1 MAIIYTYNTVLPALD
16 DILLGTEKDATLRNP
31 TKNFKISDLAKFI
44 IDSVNGTD
52 LTVPLFLD
60 VADPIT
66 GVVQTTLADSIMT
79 QNANPGG
86 TTLTIAGNLY
96 VTGALRDST
105 NKPGALGEVLK
116 STVTGT
122 EWGLVSGS
130 TEVIPFN
137 NVATITATHTGALGN
152 FPSITVV
159 NNNNI
164 VIYGELAYVSTT
176 QLTVTFASAQTG
188 KLYLN

>member
-1 MAIIYTYNTVLPALD
+1 MAIIYTYPISPPVGTD
-16 DILLGTEKDATLRNP
+16 LLVGTRSGVPRNP
-31 TKNFKISDLAKFI
+31 TRNFSVDQLAVYI
-44 IDSVNGTD
+44 IDNLNGTN
-52 LTVPLFLD
+52 LTVPIFFD
-60 VADPIT
+60 TVNPTT
-66 GVVQTTLADSIMT
+66 GLVETTLVDSILT

-96 VTGALRDST
+96 ITGTLRDST
-105 NKPGALGEVLK
+105 NKTGLQGQVLK

-122 EWGLVSGS
+122 EWGNVNST

-137 NVATITATHTGALGN
+137 NVTTITATHTGALGT

-164 VIYGELAYVSTT
+164 VVYGEIAYVSTT

-188 KLYLN
+188 NLYLN

>member
-1 MAIIYTYNTVLPALD
+1 MAIIYTYPISPPVGTD
-16 DILLGTEKDATLRNP
+16 LLVGTRSGVPRNP
-31 TKNFKISDLAKFI
+31 TRNFSVDQLAVYI
-44 IDSVNGTD
+44 IDNLNGTN
-52 LTVPLFLD
+52 LTVPIFFD
-60 VADPIT
+60 TVNPTT
-66 GVVQTTLADSIMT
+66 GLVETTLVDSILT

-96 VTGALRDST
+96 ITGTLRDST
-105 NKPGALGEVLK
+105 NKTGLQGQVLK

-122 EWGLVSGS
+122 EWGNVNST

-137 NVATITATHTGALGN
+137 NVTTITATHTGALGT

-164 VIYGELAYVSTT
+164 VVYGEIAYVSTT

>member
-44 IDSVNGTD
+44 IDSVNGTN
-52 LTVPLFLD
+52 LTVPLFFD
-60 VADPIT
+60 VTDPIT
-66 GVVQTTLADSIMT
+66 GLTSTTLVDSILT

-96 VTGALRDST
+96 VTGALRDS
-105 NKPGALGEVLK
+105 NNNPGALGEVLK
-116 STVTGT
+116 STVAGT

-164 VIYGELAYVSTT
+164 IIYGEVAYVNTT

-188 KLYLN
+188 NLYLN

>member
-1 MAIIYTYNTVLPALD
+1 MAIIYTYPISPPVGTD
-16 DILLGTEKDATLRNP
+16 LLVGTRSGVPRNP
-31 TKNFKISDLAKFI
+31 TRNFSVDQLAVYI
-44 IDSVNGTD
+44 IDNLNGTN
-52 LTVPLFLD
+52 LTVPIFFD
-60 VADPIT
+60 TVNPTT
-66 GVVQTTLADSIMT
+66 GLVETTLVDSILT

-105 NKPGALGEVLK
+105 NKTGLQGQVLK

-122 EWGLVSGS
+122 EWGNVNST

-137 NVATITATHTGALGN
+137 NVTTITATHTGALGT

-164 VIYGELAYVSTT
+164 VVYGEIAYVSTT

>member
-1 MAIIYTYNTVLPALD
+1 
-16 DILLGTEKDATLRNP
+16 
-31 TKNFKISDLAKFI
+31 
-44 IDSVNGTD
+44 
-52 LTVPLFLD
+52 VPLFFD
-60 VADPIT
+60 VTDPIT
-66 GVVQTTLADSIMT
+66 GLTSTTLVDSILT

-96 VTGALRDST
+96 VTGALRDS
-105 NKPGALGEVLK
+105 NNNPGALGEVLK

-137 NVATITATHTGALGN
+137 NVTTITATHTGALGT

-164 VIYGELAYVSTT
+164 VIYGEIAYVSTT

>member
-44 IDSVNGTD
+44 IDSVNGTN
-52 LTVPLFLD
+52 LAVPLFFD
-60 VADPIT
+60 VTDPIT
-66 GVVQTTLADSIMT
+66 GLTQTTLVDSILT

-164 VIYGELAYVSTT
+164 IIYGEVAYVNTT

-188 KLYLN
+188 NLYLN

>member
-1 MAIIYTYNTVLPALD
+1 MAIIYTYPISPPVGTD
-16 DILLGTEKDATLRNP
+16 LLVGTRSGVPRNP
-31 TKNFKISDLAKFI
+31 TRNFSVDQLAVYI
-44 IDSVNGTD
+44 IDNLNGTN
-52 LTVPLFLD
+52 LTVPIFFD
-60 VADPIT
+60 TVNPTT
-66 GVVQTTLADSIMT
+66 GLVETTLVDSILT

-96 VTGALRDST
+96 ITGTLRDST
-105 NKPGALGEVLK
+105 NKTGLQGQVLK

-122 EWGLVSGS
+122 EWGNVNST

-137 NVATITATHTGALGN
+137 NVTTITATHTGALGT

-164 VIYGELAYVSTT
+164 VVYGEIAYVSTT

-188 KLYLN
+188 TLYLN

>member
-1 MAIIYTYNTVLPALD
+1 MAIIYTYDTVIPEAN
-16 DILLGTEKDATLRNP
+16 DILLGTEKNATLRNP
-31 TKNFKISDLAKFI
+31 TKNFNIGEIAKFI
-44 IDSVNGTD
+44 IDSVNGTT
-52 LTVPLFLD
+52 LTVPLFFD
-60 VADPIT
+60 VTDPIT
-66 GVVQTTLADSIMT
+66 GLTSTTLVDSILT

-86 TTLTIAGNLY
+86 TTLTISGNLY
-96 VTGALRDST
+96 VTGALRDS
-105 NKPGALGEVLK
+105 NNNPGALGQVLK
-116 STVTGT
+116 STVTGI
-122 EWGLVSGS
+122 EWGTVNST

-164 VIYGELAYVSTT
+164 IIYGEVAYVNTT

-188 KLYLN
+188 NLYLN

>member
-1 MAIIYTYNTVLPALD
+1 MAIIYTYNVALPESS
-16 DILLGTEKDATLRNP
+16 DILLGTEKSATLRNP
-31 TKNFKISDLAKFI
+31 TKNFRVGDLAKFI
-44 IDSVNGTD
+44 IDSVSGTN
-52 LTVPLFLD
+52 LTLPLFFD
-60 VADPIT
+60 VFDPAT
-66 GVVQTTLADSIMT
+66 GLTQTTLVDSILT
-79 QNANPGG
+79 QDANPGG
-86 TTLTIAGNLY
+86 TTLTVTGNLY

-105 NKPGALGEVLK
+105 DNPGALGEVLK
-116 STVTGT
+116 STATGT

-164 VIYGELAYVSTT
+164 IIYGEVAYVNTT

-188 KLYLN
+188 NLYLN